1 MQQLD
6 GTVIAT
12 ALPQMARSFH
22 DTPIGVSIGITAY
35 LLTVAVFIPSSSW
48 VSDRFGARTIFAIA
62 IVVFTLGSVLC
73 GASQTL
79 LEFAGARVLQ
89 AVGGAMM
96 VPVGRALVLRT
107 AQKHEIIHLMQV
119 ITVPGLVAP
128 VLGPPLGGFI
138 TTYASWRWIF
148 FLNVP
153 IGIVGFAM
161 VLLLMQNF
169 REAERRPFD
178 VVGFI
183 TSGVGL
189 ATLMYGLTLLGRAS
203 GDWALGIGIMAAGAV
218 VLAFAVWH
226 AQHHPSPLID
236 LSPTRIPTFR
246 TAMMTGGALF
256 RLTIGATPFLWPLMF
271 QVGFG
276 MTAFLSGGLMMACT
290 AADIGAQAFAR
301 RIIRVFSFRRVM
313 VVCGALATL
322 FMFACAFFTRST
334 PLVAIIV
341 VLAMVGIFRSVEY
354 TAISALA
361 YSDVPQEQM
370 SQASTLVSTSNQMSN
385 GAGVAVAAIALNLIA
400 TVRGNAG
407 HALDATDFQL
417 AFVAVAILGVIATVT
432 FAGLPADAGASI
444 AEAAPKT
451 ADAV

>member
-22 DTPIGVSIGITAY
+22 DTPINVSVGITAY

-48 VSDRFGARTIFAIA
+48 VSDRFGARTIFATA
-62 IVVFTLGSVLC
+62 IVVFTVGSVLC
-73 GASQTL
+73 GSAQTL
-79 LEFAGARVLQ
+79 WEFAGARMLQ

-107 AQKHEIIHLMQV
+107 AQKHELIGLMQV

-128 VLGPPLGGFI
+128 VVGPPLGGFI

-153 IGIVGFAM
+153 IGLVGLAM

-169 REAERRPFD
+169 REPERRPFD
-178 VVGFI
+178 VVGFVL
-183 TSGVGL
+183 SGAGL
-189 ATLMYGLTLLGRAS
+189 ATLMYGLTLLGHE
-203 GDWALGIGIMAAGAV
+203 GGTWATGIGTLLAGAV
-218 VLAFAVWH
+218 MLVIAVRH
-226 AQHHPSPLID
+226 ALRHPTPLID
-236 LSPTRIPTFR
+236 LAPTRIPTFR
-246 TAMMTGGALF
+246 TGMMSGGALF

-290 AADIGAQAFAR
+290 GADIGAQIFAR
-301 RIIRVFSFRRVM
+301 RIIRHFSFRRVM
-313 VVCGALATL
+313 VVCGSLATL
-322 FMFACAFFTRST
+322 FLFACALFTRNT
-334 PLVAIIV
+334 PLAVIAV
-341 VLAMVGIFRSVEY
+341 VLALIGIFRSIEY

-361 YSDVPQEQM
+361 YCDVPQEQM
-370 SQASTLVSTSNQMSN
+370 SMASTLVSTSNQMTN
-385 GAGVAVAAIALNLIA
+385 GAGVAVAAIALNVIA
-400 TVRGNAG
+400 TVRGG
-407 HALDATDFQL
+407 HPLDVTDFQL
-417 AFVAVAILGVIATVT
+417 AFVAIAVLGVIATAT
-432 FAGLPADAGASI
+432 FAGLPPDAGASI
-444 AEAAPKT
+444 ARPAPKT
-451 ADAV
+451 AAV

>member
-6 GTVIAT
+6 GTVITT

-22 DTPIGVSIGITAY
+22 DTPVNVSIGITAY

-48 VSDRFGARTIFAIA
+48 VSDRFGARTIFATA

-73 GASQTL
+73 GSAQTL
-79 LEFAGARVLQ
+79 WEFAGARIVQ

-107 AQKHEIIHLMQV
+107 AQKHELIHLMQV
-119 ITVPGLVAP
+119 ITVPGLIAP
-128 VLGPPLGGFI
+128 VVGPPLGGFI

-153 IGIVGFAM
+153 IGLAGLVM
-161 VLLLMQNF
+161 VMLLMQNF
-169 REAERRPFD
+169 REPDRRPFD
-178 VVGFI
+178 VVGFVL
-183 TSGVGL
+183 SGLGL
-189 ATLMYGLTLLGRAS
+189 ATLMYGLTLLGRTS
-203 GDWALGIGIMAAGAV
+203 GAWLSGFGIMAAGAV
-218 VLAFAVWH
+218 VLAFAVHH
-226 AQHHPSPLID
+226 AQRHPFPLID

-246 TAMMTGGALF
+246 TAMLSGGALF

-290 AADIGAQAFAR
+290 GADIGAQLFAR
-301 RIIRVFSFRRVM
+301 RIIRHFSFRRVM
-313 VVCGALATL
+313 VLCGALATL
-322 FMFACAFFTRST
+322 FMFACALFTRNT
-334 PLVAIIV
+334 PLVVIIV
-341 VLAMVGIFRSVEY
+341 VLAMIGMFRSIEY

-361 YSDVPQEQM
+361 YCDVPQEQM
-370 SQASTLVSTSNQMSN
+370 SMASTLVSTSNQMSN
-385 GAGVAVAAIALNLIA
+385 GAGVAVAAIALNAIS

-407 HALDATDFQL
+407 HVLDAADFQL
-417 AFVAVAILGVIATVT
+417 AFVAVAVLGVIATAT
-432 FAGLPADAGASI
+432 FAALPPDAGASI
-444 AEAAPKT
+444 ARPAPRT
-451 ADAV
+451 ADAL